1 MSPYQ
6 LKRSEIMKKLTALML
21 VFILVAAMFAGCR
34 NPMDSG
40 ATENSGED
48 TVPSHTTAPTE
59 TTANTLPTNATATS
73 QTGATEPT
81 VLTGHP

>member
-1 MSPYQ
+1 
-6 LKRSEIMKKLTALML
+6 MKKLTALML

-59 TTANTLPTNATATS
+59 TTANTLPTNATANTENTLTTPTDDSS
-73 QTGATEPT
+73 QR
-81 VLTGHP
+81 